1 MPPLPEAI
9 ILVLAPFAP
18 LFSERVWLHAQV
30 LLLGAILSPGPRTV
44 TGALRVMGLAM
55 ESHFTNYHRVLNRA
69 TWSARQG
76 RRILLRWLITL
87 LVPPGATIVL
97 GADDTVER
105 RSGRKIAAKGCYRD
119 AVRSTKK
126 HVIRCF
132 GLKWV
137 SMMLLV
143 PVPWSPRVWAL
154 PFLTTLCWPVG
165 QGRQRRHKTS
175 VDWVRQMMKQ
185 VRRWLPGR
193 LLVLVVDGGFAAVSL
208 ALACAKQHVTMVSR
222 LRWDAALYH
231 PPAPQPP
238 GKRGPR
244 PLKGRRQRC
253 LQGWAER
260 VDTPWETVEVDWY
273 RGERKQLWVFSRT
286 ALWYTPRL
294 PPVAIRYVLVADP
307 EGKLRMEA
315 FFCTDLKATPVQILQ
330 WVVMRWSVEVT
341 FEEAR
346 AHLGFETQRQR
357 VEAFFCTDVQ
367 ATPVAILPW
376 VVMRWSVE
384 VTFEEAR
391 AHLGFETQRQW
402 SDKAIARTSPVLL
415 ALYSLVTLL
424 ALRLS
429 QGGQIPVPVTTWYH
443 KAEPTF
449 ADCLALV
456 CRHLWRAQYLVNS
469 TAEPDFVQFPREV
482 FERLLTGLPLAA

>member
-1 MPPLPEAI
+1 MPHLPEAI

-18 LFSERVWLHAQV
+18 LFSHRVWLHAQL
-30 LLLGAILSPGPRTV
+30 LLLGAILALRARTV
-44 TGALRVMGLAM
+44 TAALRVMGLTR
-55 ESHFTNYHRVLNRA
+55 EHHFTNYHRVLNRA

-76 RRILLRWLITL
+76 SRMLLGLLITL

-105 RSGRKIAAKGCYRD
+105 RNGRKITAKGCYRD

-143 PVPWSPRVWAL
+143 PVPWSRRVWAL
-154 PFLTTLCWPVG
+154 PFLTTLCRPAEKG
-165 QGRQRRHKTS
+165 KRRRHKTS
-175 VDWVRQMMKQ
+175 IDCVRQMMKQ
-185 VRRWLPGR
+185 ARRWLPGR
-193 LLVLVVDGGFAAVSL
+193 RLLLVVDGGFAAVSL
-208 ALACAKQHVTMVSR
+208 ALACVNHQVVMVSR

-231 PPAPQPP
+231 PPGLRPP
-238 GKRGPR
+238 GKRGPK
-244 PLKGRRQRC
+244 PSKGKRQRR
-253 LQGWAER
+253 LQDWAGR
-260 VDTPWETVEVDWY
+260 ADTPWETVVVDWY
-273 RGERKQLWVFSRT
+273 GGKRKQLWVFSRT

-294 PPVAIRYVLVADP
+294 PPVAIRFVLVADP

-315 FFCTDLKATPVQILQ
+315 FFSTDLQATAAQILQ
-330 WVVMRWSVEVT
+330 SVVR
-341 FEEAR
+341 
-346 AHLGFETQRQR
+346 
-357 VEAFFCTDVQ
+357 
-367 ATPVAILPW
+367 
-376 VVMRWSVE
+376 RWSVE

-402 SDKAIARTSPVLL
+402 SEKAIARTSPVLL
-415 ALYSLVTLL
+415 ALFSLVTVL

-429 QGGQIPVPVTTWYH
+429 QGGPIPVSETAWYC
-443 KAEPTF
+443 KAEPSF

-456 CRHLWRAQYLVNS
+456 RRHLWRARYLVHS
-469 TAEPDFVQFPREV
+469 PAEAESIQFPWEA
-482 FERLLTGLPLAA
+482 FELLLTGLPLAA